1 MGAVKQTVSDLV
13 RMLNRRQK
21 EATKLPIILD
31 RLESYLR
38 EEPRKIIHLSLFL
51 LLTRIEEE
59 AAKIIGGKITRWSVV
74 MLVSPDLR
82 VSVEETYDVSA
93 DSWLER
99 LKSQGF
105 SILTLEQFRS
115 FIRSLQ
121 LEVTQGNYMPAIEV
135 LRANAEFQR
144 ASPYPP
150 SVRKA
155 EAPREPSPSSR
166 WKPSDFLPAL
176 PPHPPLPR
184 GLFKD

>member
-38 EEPRKIIHLSLFL
+38 EEPRKIIHLSLFF

-59 AAKIIGGKITRWSVV
+59 AAKRTRSVV
-74 MLVSPDLR
+74 VLVSPEVR
-82 VSVEETYDVSA
+82 VSVGETYDVSA

-105 SILTLEQFRS
+105 SILTLEQFGS